1 MSGQLPGASALGKPS
16 LGLRAIVAGTIAL
29 VAIGLTLAGGLFAS
43 FTAKRMLEREIGRS
57 LAGIANSMMQKLD
70 HDMWHRAVQVAVLSR
85 LESIRD
91 PGQAQHLIDELTQR
105 DPTLAWAG
113 VTDAGGRVLAASRGV
128 LVGSDISA
136 RPVHAEGMKGPFVG
150 DVHDAVML
158 SRLLPN
164 PTGEPMKFVDV
175 SAPLRDET
183 GRAAGVLAVHYSWA
197 WARQAI
203 AGLASP
209 YAELAGLEVFVVSA
223 DRDIILGPDGS
234 FGNRLELAT
243 LAAARPVA
251 RGWGVE
257 TWPDGISYVTGLA
270 PSSGVMDF
278 AGLGWT
284 VIVRQPAEI
293 AFAPAL
299 TLERWFLITGLVFVV
314 LFSAIGWFAAGRI
327 ARPLERIAQAAEGL
341 RRQEPGAAIP
351 SVGGPR
357 EVRQLARS
365 LQDLVISLLRKDV
378 ALARLQDAAHHDPLT
393 GLPNRRFFENYLAVA
408 TSRPRDGA
416 LVVMA
421 LDLDGFK
428 PINDQHGH
436 ATGDIMLKQTAQ
448 RLAACL
454 RGNDVVARLGG
465 DEFTVL
471 IQAGPDAAHTGL
483 DMAERLIEAVNQ
495 PVLVGGQPLRVGCSI
510 GLAHWPADD
519 PAIGKVAELAD
530 AALYAAKRAGKN
542 QARVHGIGDAAP
554 GSAVA

>member
-203 AGLASP
+203 TGLASP

-223 DRDIILGPDGS
+223 DRNIILGPDGS
-234 FGNRLELAT
+234 FGDRLELAT

-327 ARPLERIAQAAEGL
+327 ARPLERIALAAEGL

-351 SVGGPR
+351 SVDGPR

-365 LQDLVISLLRKDV
+365 LQDLVVSLLRKDV

-408 TSRPRDGA
+408 TSRPRDGG

-471 IQAGPDAAHTGL
+471 IQAGPDAGHTGL

-519 PAIGKVAELAD
+519 PDIGKVAELAD

-554 GSAVA
+554 GIAVA

>member
-16 LGLRAIVAGTIAL
+16 LGLRAIVAGTIAM

-43 FTAKRMLEREIGRS
+43 FTAKRMLEREIGLS

-91 PGQAQHLIDELTQR
+91 PAQAQHLIDELTQR

-113 VTDAGGRVLAASRGV
+113 VTDADGQVLAASRGV
-128 LVGSDISA
+128 LVGSDIST

-158 SRLLPN
+158 SKLLPN

-183 GRAAGVLAVHYSWA
+183 GRVAGVLAVHYSWA

-209 YAELAGLEVFVVSA
+209 YAELAGLAVFVVSA
-223 DRDIILGPDGS
+223 DRNIILGPDGS
-234 FGNRLELAT
+234 FGSRLELAT

-270 PSSGVMDF
+270 PSTGVMDF
-278 AGLGWT
+278 PGLGWT
-284 VIVRQPAEI
+284 VIVRQPADI
-293 AFAPAL
+293 AFGPAL
-299 TLERWFLITGLVFVV
+299 MLERWFLVTGLVFVV

-327 ARPLERIAQAAEGL
+327 ARPLERIALAAEGL

-351 SVGGPR
+351 SVSGPR

-365 LQDLVISLLRKDV
+365 LQELVISLLRKDV

-393 GLPNRRFFENYLAVA
+393 GLPNRRFFENHLAVA
-408 TSRPRDGA
+408 TARPRDGA

-471 IQAGPDAAHTGL
+471 IQAGPDAGHTGL

-510 GLAHWPADD
+510 GLAHWPADAPD
-519 PAIGKVAELAD
+519 IRTVAELAD
-530 AALYAAKRAGKN
+530 AALYVAKRAGKN